1 MFERDGEAVAVASTV
16 GWCSS
21 SIEWHDDPIAVAV
34 AVAVAAA
41 LVLLLLVAFVFVAKV
56 DAMALWLL
64 AVIVRYRDGV
74 PCRAVMCCAVM

>member
-1 MFERDGEAVAVASTV
+1 VFERDGEAVAVASTV

-34 AVAVAAA
+34 AVAVA

-74 PCRAVMCCAVM
+74 PCRAVMCCDVM